1 MREQRRP
8 LMATRRVAGMALA
21 LALGAGLSA
30 CAKDAGQGEGTVQG
44 ESTTCE
50 YRVGGNPA
58 RPVDP
63 PSANAPTTGEAQVTM
78 RMAAGT
84 VTLSLDRS
92 HAPCAVNSM
101 ESLVRQKFY
110 DGTRCH
116 RLVDQGIFIL
126 QCGDPTGSGAGG
138 PGYSYDDELT
148 GTENY
153 PRGTV
158 AMANPGKD
166 ANGSQFFIVWAD
178 SPLEPHYTVIGKVD
192 EKSLKVIQSIA
203 SQGVDGTDPN
213 QSTPIADA
221 SITTMALG

>member
-1 MREQRRP
+1 
-8 LMATRRVAGMALA
+8 MALA
-21 LALGAGLSA
+21 LALGAGLPA
-30 CAKDAGQGEGTVQG
+30 CAKDAGQGGGAAQG
-44 ESTTCE
+44 DSTTCE

-63 PSANAPTTGEAQVTM
+63 PSASAPTKGDAQVTM

-84 VTLSLDRS
+84 VTVSLDRS
-92 HAPCAVNSM
+92 NAPCAVHSM
-101 ESLVRQKFY
+101 ESLVRQKYY

-126 QCGDPTGSGAGG
+126 QCGDPAGSGAGG

-148 GTENY
+148 GKEKY

-178 SPLEPHYTVIGKVD
+178 SPLDPHYTVIGKVD

-221 SITTMALG
+221 SITTMVLG